1 MQLCSLTIGYR
12 QEREVFA
19 TDFVNGIF
27 FADLFLFHNC
37 KFLNFVLSLKAW
49 YLITVEI
56 NVWLK
61 KIKLIIFW
69 ERITSLS
76 YLISII

>member
-12 QEREVFA
+12 QEREVFT

-27 FADLFLFHNC
+27 FADLFLFHNW
-37 KFLNFVLSLKAW
+37 KFVNFVLSLKAW

-61 KIKLIIFW
+61 RIKLIILW